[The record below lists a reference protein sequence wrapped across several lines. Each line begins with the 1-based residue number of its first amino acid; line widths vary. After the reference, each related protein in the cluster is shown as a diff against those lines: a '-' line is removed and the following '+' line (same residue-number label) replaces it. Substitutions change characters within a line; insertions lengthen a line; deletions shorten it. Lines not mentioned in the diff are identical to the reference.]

1 MKVLRWQEASLESSK
16 GLVGHMIMAPP
27 LCWWGVWSFQGG
39 IVHVGNAA
47 DHLRQISVCEPAVQW
62 AIEYALLCNPPVLWR
77 TTPIIKYSW
86 PTCYFGMPG
95 LGRASQI
102 WQIASL
108 HGIRWKSSDDKKP
121 AWNRAKVFK
130 ASPSKIQAYKH
141 AKFESLIPR
150 ATIASAK
157 RSNILS
163 SKHRGLE
170 RSAAEAVACKLD
182 WVRTGRHMWFR
193 SRFRL
198 RQWSEHPEASKN
210 NAGTMKNNPE
220 TLQEQSKKNPGI
232 CNNIRKD

>member
-170 RSAAEAVACKLD
+170 RSAAEAVACKPD
-182 WVRTGRHMWFR
+182 WVRTGKHMWFR

-198 RQWSEHPEASKN
+198 REWSEHPRTSQN

-232 CNNIRKD
+232 CKNIRKD

>member
-1 MKVLRWQEASLESSK
+1 MKIDRKRWKSSDDK
-16 GLVGHMIMAPP
+16 KPAWNRAKVWWGIWSWAK
-27 LCWWGVWSFQGG
+27 CWWGVWSFQGG

-102 WQIASL
+102 WRIASL
-108 HGIRWKSSDDKKP
+108 HGIRWKPSDDKKP

-170 RSAAEAVACKLD
+170 RSAAEAVACKLPALI
-182 WVRTGRHMWFR
+182 G
-193 SRFRL
+193 
-198 RQWSEHPEASKN
+198 
-210 NAGTMKNNPE
+210 
-220 TLQEQSKKNPGI
+220 
-232 CNNIRKD
+232 

>member
-1 MKVLRWQEASLESSK
+1 M
-16 GLVGHMIMAPP
+16 
-27 LCWWGVWSFQGG
+27 
-39 IVHVGNAA
+39 
-47 DHLRQISVCEPAVQW
+47 SVCEPAVQW

-108 HGIRWKSSDDKKP
+108 HGIRWKPSDDKKP
-121 AWNRAKVFK
+121 AWNRAKVSR

-170 RSAAEAVACKLD
+170 RSAAEAVACKLSFCNFLIMEIL
-182 WVRTGRHMWFR
+182 VYKLFSTA
-193 SRFRL
+193 
-198 RQWSEHPEASKN
+198 QWSSRLQLFN
-210 NAGTMKNNPE
+210 FSLI
-220 TLQEQSKKNPGI
+220 TLA
-232 CNNIRKD
+232 

>member
-1 MKVLRWQEASLESSK
+1 MKILRWQEASLESSK

-170 RSAAEAVACKLD
+170 RSAAEAVACKLK
-182 WVRTGRHMWFR
+182 VPR
-193 SRFRL
+193 S
-198 RQWSEHPEASKN
+198 
-210 NAGTMKNNPE
+210 
-220 TLQEQSKKNPGI
+220 
-232 CNNIRKD
+232 

>member
-1 MKVLRWQEASLESSK
+1 MKIYQNLWKSWK
-16 GLVGHMIMAPP
+16 T
-27 LCWWGVWSFQGG
+27 

-47 DHLRQISVCEPAVQW
+47 DHIRQMSVCEPAVQW

-108 HGIRWKSSDDKKP
+108 HGIRWKPSDDKKP
-121 AWNRAKVFK
+121 AWNRAKVFR

-150 ATIASAK
+150 ATIAAAK

-163 SKHRGLE
+163 SKHRMPDG
-170 RSAAEAVACKLD
+170 SAAEAVACKSAAVLAPL
-182 WVRTGRHMWFR
+182 GRR
-193 SRFRL
+193 VG
-198 RQWSEHPEASKN
+198 P
-210 NAGTMKNNPE
+210 P
-220 TLQEQSKKNPGI
+220 P
-232 CNNIRKD
+232 

>member
-1 MKVLRWQEASLESSK
+1 MKSITIDRKQWESSKVLRWQEASLESSK
-16 GLVGHMIMAPP
+16 GFYRGSRSYLTVVYRYRHPCSEIHENPWKSTEICEN
-27 LCWWGVWSFQGG
+27 LWKSWKT

-47 DHLRQISVCEPAVQW
+47 DHIRQMSVCEPAIQW

-86 PTCYFGMPG
+86 PTFYFGMPG

-108 HGIRWKSSDDKKP
+108 HGIRWKPSDDKKP
-121 AWNRAKVFK
+121 AWNRAKVFR

-157 RSNILS
+157 RSIILS

-170 RSAAEAVACKLD
+170 RSAAEAVACKLIALL
-182 WVRTGRHMWFR
+182 G
-193 SRFRL
+193 
-198 RQWSEHPEASKN
+198 
-210 NAGTMKNNPE
+210 
-220 TLQEQSKKNPGI
+220 
-232 CNNIRKD
+232 

>member
-1 MKVLRWQEASLESSK
+1 MK
-16 GLVGHMIMAPP
+16 IYNN
-27 LCWWGVWSFQGG
+27 QGG

-108 HGIRWKSSDDKKP
+108 HGIRWKPSDDKKP
-121 AWNRAKVFK
+121 AWNRAKVFR

-150 ATIASAK
+150 ATIAAAK

-163 SKHRGLE
+163 SKHRMPDG
-170 RSAAEAVACKLD
+170 SAAEAVACK
-182 WVRTGRHMWFR
+182 
-193 SRFRL
+193 
-198 RQWSEHPEASKN
+198 
-210 NAGTMKNNPE
+210 
-220 TLQEQSKKNPGI
+220 
-232 CNNIRKD
+232 